1 MKLVITGGTG
11 FLGRHLVWRA
21 AAEGAEVIFTGRS
34 PEAAAVVI
42 DRATAPVRWQAL
54 SHGDGAAE
62 RALANIACGADAIV
76 HCAAL
81 SSPWG
86 RYDDF
91 RRANVVST
99 AEVIA
104 ACQAHDVQRLVH
116 VSTPSIYFGF
126 ADRIGIREDAEL
138 PSPAN
143 DYVRTKLAAE
153 ALVRQAGLREVAILR
168 PRALFGPW
176 DQTLMPRLLRVLRK
190 GALPIMRGGHI
201 QLDLTYV
208 DNAVDAAW
216 LALTKPLPRSVNIYN
231 VSNGDPRALSD
242 LLAAMARAFALPLH
256 TRKLPWPVVDAVARG
271 MESVARVLGS
281 GEPPLTRYSA
291 AVLAFSQTLDVSAL
305 RDELG
310 WRPRISIDEGIE
322 RHARWWLEQQV

>member
-21 AAEGAEVIFTGRS
+21 AAEGAEVVFTGRN
-34 PEAAAVVI
+34 PEAAANVI
-42 DRATAPVRWQAL
+42 GRAPAPVRWQAL
-54 SHGDGAAE
+54 SHGDAAAE
-62 RALANIACGADAIV
+62 SALANAARGADAIV

-91 RRANVVST
+91 HRANVVST
-99 AEVIA
+99 AEVVA
-104 ACQAHDVQRLVH
+104 ACEAHGVPRLVH

-153 ALVRQAGLREVAILR
+153 ALVQEAGLRAVAILR

-176 DQTLMPRLLRVLRK
+176 DQTLMPRILRVLHK

-201 QLDLTYV
+201 QLDLTYI

-216 LALTKPLPRSVNIYN
+216 LALTKPLPRQVNIYN
-231 VSNGDPRALSD
+231 VSNGEPRELSD
-242 LLAAMARAFALPLH
+242 LLSVMAREFALPLR
-256 TRKLPWPVVDAVARG
+256 TRKLPWPVVDALARG
-271 MESVARVLGS
+271 MESAARIFGR
-281 GEPPLTRYSA
+281 GEPVLTRYSA

-305 RDELG
+305 RNELG
-310 WRPRISIDEGIE
+310 WRPRISIDEGIG
-322 RHARWWLEQQV
+322 RHARWWLEQQA